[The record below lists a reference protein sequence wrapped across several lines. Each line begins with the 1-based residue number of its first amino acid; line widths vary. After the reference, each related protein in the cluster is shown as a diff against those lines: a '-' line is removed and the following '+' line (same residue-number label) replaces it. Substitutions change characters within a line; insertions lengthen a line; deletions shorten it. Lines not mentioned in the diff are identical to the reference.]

1 MKNENLKLMD
11 TPRMSCS
18 EIWDYIKNKYPTDY
32 DLHEAIHNNKNLY
45 IDYQNIMST
54 NTDTDEK
61 PISIKIADFEISHGF
76 KRYRINVEKAIKYGI
91 LVERFKPEHGMIF
104 TVLDM
109 DDIYYRLIRISSKE
123 DKWGIE
129 KISPENKD
137 VDSWGIDEY
146 TGYCVMLYFEK
157 GTWKLVDKKIK
168 LE

>member
-1 MKNENLKLMD
+1 MD

-45 IDYQNIMST
+45 IDCQNIMST
-54 NTDTDEK
+54 NKDTDEK

-104 TVLDM
+104 NVYDM
-109 DDIYYRLIRISSKE
+109 DDIYYRLIRISSNE

-146 TGYCVMLYFEK
+146 TGYNVMLYFEK

>member
-1 MKNENLKLMD
+1 MD

-18 EIWDYIKNKYPTDY
+18 EIWDYIKDKYPTDY
-32 DLHEAIHNNKNLY
+32 DLHEAIHNNDNLY

-54 NTDTDEK
+54 NTDTDER
-61 PISIKIADFEISHGF
+61 PTSIKIADFEINHGF
-76 KRYRINVEKAIKYGI
+76 KRYRINAEKAIELGV
-91 LVERFKPEHGMIF
+91 LVERFTLEHGMIF
-104 TVLDM
+104 TVFDM
-109 DDIYYRLIRISSKE
+109 DDIYYRLIKISSKD

-129 KISPENKD
+129 KISPENRD

-146 TGYCVMLYFEK
+146 TGYTVMVYFEK